1 MEEKRWPIIGI
12 SLLMILLIYS
22 FLTTVFKSDQKR
34 FSHDRIFV
42 DYSDYRH
49 NSKTEPVQRT
59 TAHAPTYRH
68 PNAYKAAQEAN
79 EIKRTM
85 FQNVM
90 TATIST
96 YNTHMS
102 EALKNT
108 PSPSAQFPKP
118 IKNQQYDQII
128 DLSMKPQP
136 EIQSGMQHFASGNYQ
151 KALELF
157 NSALDKV
164 DAMDVKNR
172 IDLFSMMAECYFK
185 LRSDDGYIQNK
196 IRQVRMERRL
206 KQVIQATFPEK
217 ADSMMA
223 FDWSTTQEASKQ
235 LLRMRSLAARSDS
248 PQMQEMLKRAELD
261 LEVSRKVSQ

>member
-1 MEEKRWPIIGI
+1 MEDKRWPIIGI

-34 FSHDRIFV
+34 FNHDRIFV

-49 NSKTEPVQRT
+49 GSKPAPAQR
-59 TAHAPTYRH
+59 TAHAPAYRH
-68 PNAYKAAQEAN
+68 PNAYKASQEAN

-102 EALKNT
+102 EALKNQ

-118 IKNQQYDQII
+118 IKNPQYDQVLE
-128 DLSMKPQP
+128 LSMKPLP
-136 EIQSGMQHFASGNYQ
+136 EFQSGIQYFAAGNHQ

-157 NSALDKV
+157 NAAIDKV
-164 DAMDVKNR
+164 DNMDVKHR
-172 IDLFSMMAECYFK
+172 VDLFSMMAECYLK
-185 LRSDDGYIQNK
+185 MKSDDGYIQNK

-206 KQVIQATFPEK
+206 KKIIQDTFPEK
-217 ADSMMA
+217 ADSMA
-223 FDWSTTQEASKQ
+223 VFDWSTTQEASKQ

-248 PQMQEMLKRAELD
+248 PEMQEMLKRAELD
-261 LEVSRKVSQ
+261 LEVARKVSQ

>member
-1 MEEKRWPIIGI
+1 MEDKRWPIIGI

-34 FSHDRIFV
+34 FNHDRIFV

-49 NSKTEPVQRT
+49 SSKPASTPQQ
-59 TAHAPTYRH
+59 AHAPSYRH

-102 EALKNT
+102 EALKNK

-118 IKNQQYDQII
+118 LKNPQYEQII
-128 DLSMKPQP
+128 DLSMQP
-136 EIQSGMQHFASGNYQ
+136 LPEFQSGIQHFASGNYQ

-157 NSALDKV
+157 NSAIDKV
-164 DAMDVKNR
+164 DNMDVKHR
-172 IDLFSMMAECYFK
+172 IDLFNMMAECYLK
-185 LRSDDGYIQNK
+185 MKNDDGYIQNK

-206 KQVIQATFPEK
+206 KQVIQATFPDK
-217 ADSMMA
+217 ADKLIA
-223 FDWSTTQEASKQ
+223 FDWATTQEASKQ
-235 LLRMRSLAARSDS
+235 LLRMRSLASRSDS
-248 PQMQEMLKRAELD
+248 PQMYEMLKRAELD
-261 LEVSRKVSQ
+261 LEVSRKVTQ

>member
-1 MEEKRWPIIGI
+1 MEDKRWPIIGI
-12 SLLMILLIYS
+12 SLLLILLIYS

-34 FSHDRIFV
+34 FNHDRIFV

-49 NSKTEPVQRT
+49 GTGT
-59 TAHAPTYRH
+59 TTTTQSAPTPYRH

-79 EIKRTM
+79 EIKKTM

-96 YNTHMS
+96 YNSHMS
-102 EALKNT
+102 EALKNQ

-118 IKNQQYDQII
+118 IHNQQYDQIVE
-128 DLSMKPQP
+128 LSMQSVPDF
-136 EIQSGMQHFASGNYQ
+136 QSGMHYFAAGNYQ
-151 KALELF
+151 RALEQF

-164 DAMDVKNR
+164 DPMDVKHR
-172 IDLFSMMAECYFK
+172 IDIFSMMAECYIK
-185 LRSDDGYIQNK
+185 LKSNDGYIQNK
-196 IRQVRMERRL
+196 IRQVRMERKL
-206 KQVIQATFPEK
+206 KQIIQTAFPEK
-217 ADSMMA
+217 ADKMTV

-248 PQMQEMLKRAELD
+248 PEMYEMLKRSELD
-261 LEVSRKVSQ
+261 LEVARKVSQ